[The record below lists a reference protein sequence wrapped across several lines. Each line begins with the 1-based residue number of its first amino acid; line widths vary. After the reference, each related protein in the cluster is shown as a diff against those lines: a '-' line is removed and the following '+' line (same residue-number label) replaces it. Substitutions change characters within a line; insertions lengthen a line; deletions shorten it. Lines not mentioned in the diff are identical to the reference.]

1 MFNLLPKDTVFF
13 DLFEGLARHAVSSAE
28 HLRRMAKH
36 YPDGSDDHVQRI
48 RDEEHAADGLAH
60 QALDRLDRTF
70 ITPFDREDI
79 HELVGGLDD
88 IIDNIDALAK
98 RFSLF
103 HVETM
108 EVDFQKQADV
118 LVEATIEL
126 SDAVHRLRKSRKLS
140 ELSECLIESHHQE
153 SLGDDNHHA
162 AMSRLFDGKN
172 DALHVLKWKEL
183 YDLID
188 IHHKESIGDDNHHA
202 AMSRLFEGG
211 IDTLEVI
218 KWKELY
224 DYIEEAFD
232 GCEDVGNTIERIVL
246 KNG

>member
-28 HLRRMAKH
+28 HLRRMAKN

-60 QALDRLDRTF
+60 QALERLDRTF

-98 RFSLF
+98 RFALF
-103 HVETM
+103 HVDAM
-108 EVDFQKQADV
+108 EADFQKQADV

-140 ELSECLIESHHQE
+140 ELSDKLIAIHHSESV
-153 SLGDDNHHA
+153 GDDNHHA
-162 AMSRLFDGKN
+162 AMSRLFEGKT

-183 YDLID
+183 YDLIED
-188 IHHKESIGDDNHHA
+188 AIDN
-202 AMSRLFEGG
+202 
-211 IDTLEVI
+211 
-218 KWKELY
+218 
-224 DYIEEAFD
+224 
-232 GCEDVGNTIERIVL
+232 CEDVGNTLERIVL

>member
-98 RFSLF
+98 RFALF
-103 HVETM
+103 HVDTM

-140 ELSECLIESHHQE
+140 ELSDKLIEIHHHE
-153 SLGDDNHHA
+153 SVGDDNHHA
-162 AMSRLFDGKN
+162 AVSELYSGGTDT
-172 DALHVLKWKEL
+172 LEVLKWKEF
-183 YDLID
+183 YD
-188 IHHKESIGDDNHHA
+188 
-202 AMSRLFEGG
+202 M
-211 IDTLEVI
+211 
-218 KWKELY
+218 
-224 DYIEEAFD
+224 IEEAID
-232 GCEDVGNTIERIVL
+232 ACEDVGNTLERIVL